1 MGEPYA
7 HKSMEFKAFGV
18 SDPHLAADLNTKF
31 DDLPE
36 PQRRVLETYSGN
48 WMRDFSQVFVPMVID
63 KCACIKK
70 EINFTQLFAKKPD
83 STTIGRLGAEELVT
97 ALLKVIATIE
107 LGEPIGDKVII
118 PKNLGQYKTEDHMD
132 NPAGLRLKELV
143 VRVGGE
149 YVTASGKDAG
159 LAEARKREIGSSAF
173 KGKLQ
178 LEEPKLYEVGESGL
192 ACHIYGTIEWIKQTF
207 MKAVTDDPRHNRML
221 FGTGLHGVEDYF
233 GHANFI
239 EAALNSLRDQTAVDT
254 LFEKCQVPPKEQ
266 KKLMRSKCYRGDT
279 VRQPITTG
287 TFGEIDTRISIAH
300 SVLPL
305 IDVYFDHLDKAI
317 DVFLGLIEEDKAST
331 WDKLKE
337 LTAKNR
343 AAFALTLLLE
353 GMDRAGIRMPILYV
367 ETIELSLPA
376 MLLPKEIEK
385 ELQGFEFPVRIETK
399 YVPPTQAVVEYQKY
413 YKVIKAAM
421 PHLKKLKEMV
431 TEAILSMLPDEV
443 RKMIETWKMLQDA
456 YERFR
461 KYLKNKIRMI
471 ILMVIQDMLG
481 MDLEDFAAKKHKTL
495 EELAEDTR
503 GLAIHI
509 MEAIT
514 HWEAKT
520 ALEVRIEKGG
530 DLYSVKKDK
539 RIVPDYE
546 KPRELPPS
554 HSEVCK
560 DHPPKSNRSL
570 FYELQIELAVHA
582 DKHLGVLMHD
592 VWSEASPETRIIANA
607 SSLLSASDVERLNKE
622 AAMVAEREKKRA
634 EKMQR
639 TFAQNDSSLSP
650 AMVKLLN
657 AVDLYVSHPEESKWW
672 IDVMKNFSHK
682 IEDDISKRNETR
694 SHRMTSAKKEKK

>member
-18 SDPHLAADLNTKF
+18 SDPHLAKDLNTKF
-31 DDLPE
+31 SDLPE
-36 PQRRVLETYSGN
+36 PQRHVLETYSGN
-48 WMRDFSQVFVPMVID
+48 WMRDFSQVFVPMVMD

-70 EINFTQLFAKKPD
+70 DISFTKLFAKKPD
-83 STTIGRLGAEELVT
+83 STTIGRDGAEELVT
-97 ALLKVIATIE
+97 ALLKVVATIE
-107 LGEPIGDKVII
+107 LGEPIGDEVII

-132 NPAGLRLKELV
+132 NPAGLRFNGLV
-143 VRVGGE
+143 VRVEGE
-149 YVTASGKDAG
+149 YVTASDKAPGV
-159 LAEARKREIGSSAF
+159 AEARKREMSSSAF

-178 LEEPKLYEVGESGL
+178 LEESKLYEVGESGL
-192 ACHIYGTIEWIKQTF
+192 AFHIYGTTEWIKQTF
-207 MKAVTDDPRHNRML
+207 MKAVTKDPRHNRML

-239 EAALNSLRDQTAVDT
+239 EVALNSLRDQTVVDT
-254 LFEKCQVPPKEQ
+254 LFEKFKVPPEEQ
-266 KKLMRSKCYRGDT
+266 KKLMRSKSYRGDT

-287 TFGEIDTRISIAH
+287 TFGDLDTRISIAH
-300 SVLPL
+300 SLLPL
-305 IDVYFDHLDKAI
+305 LDVYFDHLDKAI
-317 DVFLGLIEEDKAST
+317 DIFLGLIEEDKAST

-337 LTAKNR
+337 LAAKNR

-353 GMDRAGIRMPILYV
+353 GMDRAKIRMPVLYV
-367 ETIELSLPA
+367 ETIKLSLPG
-376 MLLPKEIEK
+376 MLIPDKIEK
-385 ELQGFEFPVRIETK
+385 ELQGFEFPVRIESK
-399 YVPPTQAVVEYQKY
+399 HVPPTQAVVEYQKY

-421 PHLKKLKEMV
+421 PHLKKLKEMA

-443 RKMIETWKMLQDA
+443 RKMIETWKMLQGA

-509 MEAIT
+509 LETIT
-514 HWEAKT
+514 HWQSKT
-520 ALEVRIEKGG
+520 ALDVRITKVG
-530 DLYSVKKDK
+530 DLYKAKKDT
-539 RIVPDYE
+539 RIVPKHD
-546 KPRELPPS
+546 KPHELPPS

-560 DHPPKSNRSL
+560 DHPPKANRSL
-570 FYELQIELAVHA
+570 FYELQVELGVYA

-592 VWSEASPETRIIANA
+592 VWSEASPETRIVSNG
-607 SSLLSASDVERLNKE
+607 SSLLSASELEKLNEE

-634 EKMQR
+634 KKINR
-639 TFAQNDSSLSP
+639 TFAQNDSSLSS

-694 SHRMTSAKKEKK
+694 SHRLTSTKK